1 MASKGSKHCRK
12 TSHRLLR
19 AHVPELLSDT
29 RQQPFIGLELLMIN
43 DKNHHSCTFSRR
55 HISCKLHMCS
65 SFGMLKRKQMKR
77 R

>member
-29 RQQPFIGLELLMIN
+29 AAAI
-43 DKNHHSCTFSRR
+43 HWS
-55 HISCKLHMCS
+55 
-65 SFGMLKRKQMKR
+65 
-77 R
+77 

>member
-12 TSHRLLR
+12 TYHRLLR

-43 DKNHHSCTFSRR
+43 DKFLRDAEEEADEEEV
-55 HISCKLHMCS
+55 K
-65 SFGMLKRKQMKR
+65 
-77 R
+77 